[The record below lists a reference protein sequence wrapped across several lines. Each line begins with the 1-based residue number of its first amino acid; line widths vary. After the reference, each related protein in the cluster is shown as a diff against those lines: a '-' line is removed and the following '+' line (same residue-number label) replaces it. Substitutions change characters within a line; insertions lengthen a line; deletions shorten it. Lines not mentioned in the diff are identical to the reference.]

1 MKKHIVNIL
10 AIETSCDETAA
21 AVLRVDLKSK
31 QPHFDT
37 LSSVVKSQIKIHSK
51 FGGVVPEVAAR
62 AHVASIRPVVEKALA
77 DARASLITSTKGGPA
92 YGGNPLSLTKSTPD
106 PIRLRIRYQGS
117 RINPLLGVDY
127 IAVTAGP
134 GLIMSLLVGV
144 EFAKALSFATGI
156 PLIKVNHMEGH
167 LFSPFG
173 LNTIDN
179 SRLTIH
185 QSKIGSS
192 QRSNVKGQPPD
203 GETGKLKIKDLS
215 KIKDNRLRISYPVL
229 SVVVSGGHTMLV
241 LQKHEHHYKVLGST
255 VDDAAGEAF
264 DKVAKLLE
272 LPYPGG
278 PEISKLASKGE
289 PTITFPRPMLDKAN
303 FDFSFSGLKTAVL
316 YYLQEHYPVKS
327 ALKSKNKPKGGL
339 HHFNFGHIPQQE
351 KADIARSFEEAVVDV
366 LVTKAMRAV
375 KQYNCKTV
383 SLSGGVAANR
393 RLREALQVKCQ
404 MFHRRQGS
412 GGQVNVKC
420 VVPPVQLCTD
430 NAEMIGIAA
439 YIKLRSGY
447 KPTSFD
453 KLHANSA
460 WEL

>member
-1 MKKHIVNIL
+1 MKKVVTIL

-21 AVLRVDLKSK
+21 AVLRGDLASK
-31 QPHFDT
+31 DPSFET
-37 LSSVVKSQIKIHSK
+37 LSSVVKSQIKIHSP

-77 DARASLITSTKGGPA
+77 DARASLIP
-92 YGGNPLSLTKSTPD
+92 NPSPLTNQNPSSKSETVSNIKISNAQKSLSLSKVKGQRSKVKSLTG
-106 PIRLRIRYQGS
+106 I
-117 RINPLLGVDY
+117 DY
-127 IAVTAGP
+127 IAVTSGP

-144 EFAKALSFATGI
+144 EFAKGLSFATGI
-156 PLIKVNHMEGH
+156 PLLPVNHMEGH

-179 SRLTIH
+179 SQLTIH

-192 QRSNVKGQPPD
+192 QRSIVKGQMSM
-203 GETGKLKIKDLS
+203 IQ
-215 KIKDNRLRISYPVL
+215 YPIL

-241 LQKHEHHYKVLGST
+241 LQKSESHYKVLGST

-278 PEISKLASKGE
+278 PQISKLALEGE
-289 PTITFPRPMLDKAN
+289 ANIDFPRPMLDKPN

-316 YYLQEHYPVKS
+316 YYLQDKFPLTKK
-327 ALKSKNKPKGGL
+327 LKNKPKGGL
-339 HHFNFGHIPQQE
+339 HHYNFGHIPKKA

-375 KQYNCKTV
+375 KKYKCKTV
-383 SLSGGVAANR
+383 TLAGGVAANKH
-393 RLREALQVKCQ
+393 LRESLQVKCQ
-404 MFHRRQGS
+404 LS
-412 GGQVNVKC
+412 KVKC
-420 VVPPVQLCTD
+420 IVPDFKLCTD
-430 NAEMIGIAA
+430 NAEMIAIAG
-439 YIKLRSGY
+439 YIKLRAKEKTPPYY
-447 KPTSFD
+447 KVKADS
-453 KLHANSA
+453 S
-460 WEL
+460 WEI